1 MKKRPG
7 LKKYKPMQI
16 DGFINSIL
24 ALKEPSTTGDLP
36 FQKLKTNSSSSLNVR
51 EILLD
56 SFNTTSNDKPNLEL
70 TSPVAGFRIN
80 ESINFIAENLRANR
94 LPVSE
99 TIQNKSEF
107 VDLRVE
113 TLERLRKSVR
123 GLSRLTSQLQEE
135 DALNSLSARS
145 SREEIIEATASS
157 RANKGSFTVVSR
169 QNSVNAVLVSD
180 RQTSPLESLG
190 LTGSFVVN
198 GFEVTVETSDTI
210 RNIKDKINFGEDLNK
225 NGQLDLAEDFN
236 QNGGINVIKIA
247 PSEFGPGVFIIED
260 KDGDGVLDPSEDVN
274 NNERLDGGSDQ
285 IKLIASIEGNRLVL
299 TSTAEGAADIE
310 LDDDDG
316 ILLALGILETNNKGF
331 PVVKERQFDFSQNPP
346 VNLNKSSQSAFV
358 QIDESLVE
366 SPTALID
373 NAVEGVQL
381 EIKKSSSLET
391 EVSVIS
397 DPQNAVSLIQNFF
410 DEFNEVVSQVN
421 QALTVSR
428 VFERDPEIQTIR
440 QELVGESQDN
450 IQNLNSLSENVEAIR
465 PDPFNIRGIGLEVVG
480 SEKNVVQ
487 ELSITNA
494 LERIK
499 QGVISPFASLPNE
512 IKNRLSSFGIKTEAD
527 NTISVNQA
535 NLKRAFIDRPQTVVS
550 LFTDSENGLL
560 PALESSLDRILNENI
575 GDIDLKKDNIV
586 IESNN
591 PLGVAEGFQQ
601 NVQSTALQ
609 SFRRLVENTRI
620 EERTQN
626 LIAIV

>member
-1 MKKRPG
+1 
-7 LKKYKPMQI
+7 MQI
-16 DGFINSIL
+16 DGLINSIL
-24 ALKEPSTTGDLP
+24 ALKDPSATGDFPL
-36 FQKLKTNSSSSLNVR
+36 QKLKTNNSSSSNVR
-51 EILLD
+51 EILFD

-70 TSPVAGFRIN
+70 TSPVAGFRVN
-80 ESINFIAENLRANR
+80 EAINFISDNLRANR
-94 LPVSE
+94 LPVNE

-113 TLERLRKSVR
+113 TLEKLRKSVR
-123 GLSRLTSQLQEE
+123 GLSRLTSRLQED

-145 SREEIIEATASS
+145 SRDEVLEATASS
-157 RANKGSFTVVSR
+157 RANVGRFTVVPK

-180 RQTSPLESLG
+180 EQTSPLEPLG
-190 LTGSFVVN
+190 LSGSFVVN
-198 GFEVTVETSDTI
+198 GFEVTVETTDTI

-236 QNGGINVIKIA
+236 QNGGINVLQIA

-285 IKLIASIEGNRLVL
+285 IKLIASIEDNRLVL

-316 ILLALGILETNNKGF
+316 ILLAIGILETNNKGF
-331 PVVKERQFDFSQNPP
+331 PVIKERQFDFSQNPP
-346 VNLNKSSQSAFV
+346 VNLNKTSRSAFI
-358 QIDESLVE
+358 QIEDSLVE

-391 EVSVIS
+391 EISVFS
-397 DPQNAVSLIQNFF
+397 DPQNAVELIQNFF
-410 DEFNEVVSQVN
+410 DEFNQVVNQIN

-428 VFERDPEIQTIR
+428 VFERDPEIQSIR
-440 QELVGESQDN
+440 QQLIGESQDN
-450 IQNLNSLSENVEAIR
+450 IQNLNSLSENVETLR
-465 PDPFNIRGIGLEVVG
+465 PDPLNTRSIGLEVVG
-480 SEKNVVQ
+480 SDKKVVQ

-499 QGVISPFASLPNE
+499 EGVISPFASLPNE
-512 IKNRLSSFGIKTEAD
+512 IKSRLSSFGIKTEAD

-535 NLKRAFIDRPQTVVS
+535 SLKRAFTTRPQTVVNI
-550 LFTDSENGLL
+550 FKDPENGLL
-560 PALESSLDRILNENI
+560 PALESGLNRILNENI
-575 GDIDLKKDNIV
+575 GDIDLKKDDIV
-586 IESNN
+586 IKSNN
-591 PLGVAEGFQQ
+591 PLGAAEGFQQ

-609 SFRRLVENTRI
+609 SFRKLVENTRI